1 MPIDLLLLDFILR
14 FQHVLINTQLLLKPR
29 IRFANRSSL
38 TQLLQSFAGRDPK
51 FEHEISTN
59 NSRRSGLSHRTVYED
74 TAFPIFQGGVDEG
87 IGFWEVL
94 EQVLVGVIV
103 QFELYV
109 LVFAEVVGFV
119 EVKVYY
125 RDDVLFS

>member
-1 MPIDLLLLDFILR
+1 M
-14 FQHVLINTQLLLKPR
+14 
-29 IRFANRSSL
+29 
-38 TQLLQSFAGRDPK
+38 
-51 FEHEISTN
+51 
-59 NSRRSGLSHRTVYED
+59 YED
-74 TAFPIFQGGVDEG
+74 TAFPIFQGGVDEV

-94 EQVLVGVIV
+94 EEVLVGVIV